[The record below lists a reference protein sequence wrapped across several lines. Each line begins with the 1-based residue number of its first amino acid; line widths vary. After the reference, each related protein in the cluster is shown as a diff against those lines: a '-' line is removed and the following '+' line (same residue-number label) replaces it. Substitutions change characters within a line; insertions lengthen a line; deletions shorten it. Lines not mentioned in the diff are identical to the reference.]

1 MKIQILTIFPELCQA
16 VCDTSILGRAR
27 RSGAVEIEALDLRRW
42 ATDKHRTTDDEPY
55 GGGPGM
61 VMKIAPIHAALKD
74 LGGELEGDLGGERGE
89 GTRVVLM
96 SPQGAR
102 FDQRM
107 AERLSEVEHLVLLCG
122 HYEGVDQRVADH
134 LVDEEISI
142 GDYVL
147 TNGVLAACVVTDA
160 VVRLLPG
167 VLGDADSAVEES
179 FSTGLL
185 DYPHYTRPETF
196 EGWRVPEVL
205 LSGNHAAIARWRRE
219 EALRITAER
228 RPDLLDF
235 LQNLEIGRSPKINK
249 RRATPYENTPPESQA
264 LDKHK

>member
-1 MKIQILTIFPELCQA
+1 MKIQILTIFPEICRA
-16 VCDTSILGRAR
+16 VCEASILGRACR
-27 RSGAVEIEALDLRRW
+27 GGAVEIEAVDLRRW
-42 ATDKHRTTDDEPY
+42 AVDKHRTTDDEPY

-74 LGGELEGDLGGERGE
+74 LRGE
-89 GTRVVLM
+89 GTRVALM

-102 FDQRM
+102 FDQGM
-107 AERLSEVEHLVLLCG
+107 AERLAAVEHLVLVCG

-147 TNGVLAACVVTDA
+147 TNGALAACVVTDA

-167 VLGDADSAVEES
+167 VLGDAGSAVAES

-205 LSGNHAAIARWRRE
+205 LSGNHAAIARWRQE
-219 EALRITAER
+219 EARRVTAER
-228 RPDLLDF
+228 RPDLLS
-235 LQNLEIGRSPKINK
+235 G
-249 RRATPYENTPPESQA
+249 
-264 LDKHK
+264 

>member
-1 MKIQILTIFPELCQA
+1 MCATIAFSFVKIQILTIFPELCQA

-42 ATDKHRTTDDEPY
+42 AIDKHHTTDDEPY

-61 VMKIAPIHAALKD
+61 VMKIAPIYAALKD
-74 LGGELEGDLGGERGE
+74 LRRE
-89 GTRVVLM
+89 GTCVALM

-107 AERLSEVEHLVLLCG
+107 AERLSELEHLVLMCG

-147 TNGVLAACVVTDA
+147 TNGALAACVVTDA

-167 VLGDADSAVEES
+167 VLGDADSAIEES

-205 LSGNHAAIARWRRE
+205 LSGNHAAIARWRRD
-219 EALRITAER
+219 EALRITTAR
-228 RPDLLDF
+228 RPDLL
-235 LQNLEIGRSPKINK
+235 ET
-249 RRATPYENTPPESQA
+249 RAFSS
-264 LDKHK
+264 

>member
-1 MKIQILTIFPELCQA
+1 MKIQILTIFPELCRA
-16 VCDTSILGRAR
+16 VCETSILGRACR
-27 RSGAVEIEALDLRRW
+27 NGAVEIEALDLRQW

-61 VMKIAPIHAALKD
+61 VMKIAPIHAALND
-74 LGGELEGDLGGERGE
+74 LRRE
-89 GTRVVLM
+89 GTRVALM

-107 AERLSEVEHLVLLCG
+107 AERLAAMEHLVLVCG

-147 TNGVLAACVVTDA
+147 TNGALAACVVTDA
-160 VVRLLPG
+160 VVRLLPD
-167 VLGDADSAVEES
+167 VLGDAGSAVEES

-219 EALRITAER
+219 EAMRLTAAR
-228 RPDLLDF
+228 RPDLLGASV
-235 LQNLEIGRSPKINK
+235 EPKAHQK
-249 RRATPYENTPPESQA
+249 G
-264 LDKHK
+264 